1 MDAVLF
7 DFQGTIATTEDPV
20 EWVIAAALERG
31 VALDRARATALADQ
45 LTTVGRIGGP
55 KPTKLPPNL
64 VDAWADRDLYPH
76 AHRAAYRGL
85 AATVPA
91 GIDGFADALYARVL
105 TPEGWRAYADTASTM
120 AALRAAG
127 VAIGVISNV
136 AFDIRP
142 ICDVLGFGQYVDA
155 WVLSFEVGA
164 IKPERAI
171 FEYACRE
178 LDVEPVRALMVGDT
192 PADAGAVEVG
202 CRALILP
209 AAPPSEVNGLSAVL
223 DLVTRGGVATSNRD
237 R

>member
-7 DFQGTIATTEDPV
+7 DFQGTIATTEDPI
-20 EWVIAAALERG
+20 EWVVAAALECG
-31 VALDRARATALADQ
+31 VTLDRARATGLADQ

-55 KPTKLPPNL
+55 KPTKLPPDL
-64 VDAWADRDLYPH
+64 VDVWADRDLYPH
-76 AHRAAYRGL
+76 AHRAAYWGL

-91 GIDGFADALYARVL
+91 GIDGFADALYARL
-105 TPEGWRAYADTASTM
+105 LRPEGWRAYADTAPTM
-120 AALRAAG
+120 AALRAAD
-127 VAIGVISNV
+127 VAIGVISNI
-136 AFDIRP
+136 AFDIRS
-142 ICDVLGFGQYVDA
+142 ICDALGFGQYVNA

-178 LDVEPVRALMVGDT
+178 LDVEPLRALMVGDT

-209 AAPPSEVNGLSAVL
+209 PAAPSELNGLSAVL
-223 DLVTRGGVATSNRD
+223 DLVTHGRGSDVES
-237 R
+237 